1 MSKPVSVELSPELA
15 AIKERWLTADRIQRD
30 EIFRL
35 EFGEPFARLFAEL
48 PLHNAPAGLKDR
60 PSALISVLGFSWQP
74 VALMAA
80 WVRPER
86 MLLLGTRE
94 SLEEKYGNETV
105 IQIVSRVSHID
116 AERIEKRVIAGDA
129 EFIIYRETKA
139 FIQRYNLSPRKVAVD
154 PTGGKK
160 SMSVSAGL
168 AGFLSGSL
176 LVYVDNTGYD
186 TEKRIPI
193 AGSEYPRLLSN
204 PLSVFGDLEF
214 DKIKNAFNRGDFQ
227 EASNL
232 ACNLSE
238 KLYEPRLAEIYHGLA
253 EGYKAWSR
261 FEFILAKKKLDESR
275 GVLDEFATIAGW
287 NWVASLVKKIE
298 ENLTVLEVLVSIKER
313 PKIMSKG
320 APLILNHLAS
330 AFREFEKGRYHL
342 VQLLAYATVEKF
354 VDLHLYVAFD
364 LDDDKPDY
372 SLIERDLDLSVYHG
386 LGRRMHGKQYD
397 EQPPN
402 GKLTFARGL
411 RLLAAL
417 KPDLLSGED
426 LVYLQNLA
434 TERNKGPYE
443 HGLFHSAV
451 KPAKIKSQLNFVRN
465 MIEKSFNN
473 SKCNVTLSMYV
484 FPVLE

>member
-35 EFGEPFARLFAEL
+35 EFGEPFARMFAEL

-186 TEKRIPI
+186 TE
-193 AGSEYPRLLSN
+193 
-204 PLSVFGDLEF
+204 
-214 DKIKNAFNRGDFQ
+214 
-227 EASNL
+227 
-232 ACNLSE
+232 
-238 KLYEPRLAEIYHGLA
+238 
-253 EGYKAWSR
+253 
-261 FEFILAKKKLDESR
+261 
-275 GVLDEFATIAGW
+275 
-287 NWVASLVKKIE
+287 
-298 ENLTVLEVLVSIKER
+298 
-313 PKIMSKG
+313 
-320 APLILNHLAS
+320 
-330 AFREFEKGRYHL
+330 
-342 VQLLAYATVEKF
+342 
-354 VDLHLYVAFD
+354 
-364 LDDDKPDY
+364 
-372 SLIERDLDLSVYHG
+372 
-386 LGRRMHGKQYD
+386 
-397 EQPPN
+397 
-402 GKLTFARGL
+402 
-411 RLLAAL
+411 
-417 KPDLLSGED
+417 
-426 LVYLQNLA
+426 
-434 TERNKGPYE
+434 
-443 HGLFHSAV
+443 
-451 KPAKIKSQLNFVRN
+451 
-465 MIEKSFNN
+465 
-473 SKCNVTLSMYV
+473 
-484 FPVLE
+484 